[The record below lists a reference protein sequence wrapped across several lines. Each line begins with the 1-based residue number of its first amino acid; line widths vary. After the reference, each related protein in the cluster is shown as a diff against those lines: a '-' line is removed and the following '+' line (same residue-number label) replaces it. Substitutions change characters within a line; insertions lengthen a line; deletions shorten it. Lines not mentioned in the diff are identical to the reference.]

1 MTNRLAIAGMMLL
14 VVAMVGAVFLISAF
28 LFGSMAVAT
37 ATASLTIFFVYVWF
51 VMPLQYCLN
60 GK

>member
-1 MTNRLAIAGMMLL
+1 
-14 VVAMVGAVFLISAF
+14 MVGAMFLISAF

-51 VMPLQYCLN
+51 VMPLRHQIN
-60 GK
+60 GE